1 MPNTVVLKTI
11 GDLCKENYSFSIPD
25 FQRGYKWT
33 SRQVEDLLN
42 DLEEFVSNKSKDE
55 FYCLQPLVVV
65 PSIVD
70 KENNN
75 WSVIDGQQR
84 LTTIFM
90 ILSFLNYDTIF
101 SISYQ
106 TRKDSADY
114 LGYFKNF
121 EVNKIDIEAQ
131 KEYNTDYYHIY
142 NTYKTV
148 KKWFINKPQTDL
160 VCLKCKFRNT
170 LLNRTKFIW
179 YECNEDNVVEVFTR
193 INIGKI
199 GLTNAELIK
208 ALMLNSSNWQ
218 DKNSVESEQYHIAEE
233 WNRMEITLQN
243 DEFWYFLCNKSDIYS
258 TRIELL
264 FDVICK
270 NNRLNKDNNASSIG
284 NDQYRT
290 FRYFYN
296 YFKSKDATLIEC
308 WGEVRR
314 LFQVLTEWYK
324 DVECYHYIGFLI
336 ECKKENNAVKDW
348 YETWCSSKGK
358 NKFKK
363 ELKNEVKKF
372 INFNKE
378 EDIDTLLNQ
387 QYEIR
392 VGNKKEISKTVC
404 RPILLLHN
412 IQLVIKQ
419 NKKDEKDIFQEN
431 VFYRFPFY
439 LLKINNWDV
448 EHIDSNTTNNLSDNY
463 ARLLW
468 LLQYEK
474 EEWLSES
481 LQNELIELLGDI
493 KMHLKKNKTNES
505 SASDNDNDICNE
517 EEDNLIEEDDNDAD
531 SSQEVEE
538 TTSIEKLESQIK
550 LPVSNE
556 YNVDEEEIRQKMK
569 SFVFEKDGTN
579 RFDEIVSKIESEYEA
594 SVQKNNK
601 RLNRFDKN
609 KIWNFTLLD
618 SKTNRSYGNSIFPR
632 KRRTIMAR
640 DMGKECMLKFEN
652 GEFVFEMVDTAK
664 SAFIPPVTRNVFM
677 KYYTPN
683 AADFSLWN
691 KDDAEAYKNDI
702 KNMLSDFL
710 S

>member
-11 GDLCKENYSFSIPD
+11 GDLCKGNYSFSIPD

-70 KENNN
+70 NNN
-75 WSVIDGQQR
+75 KSWNVIDGQQR

-90 ILSFLNYDTIF
+90 ILCFLESENIF

-106 TRKDSADY
+106 TREDSKNY
-114 LGYFKNF
+114 LEYFKNYNN
-121 EVNKIDIEAQ
+121 NKNNIE
-131 KEYNTDYYHIY
+131 KGKNNNTDYYHIN
-142 NTYKTV
+142 NTFDTI
-148 KKWFINKPQTDL
+148 KKWFANKQSTA
-160 VCLKCKFRNT
+160 FSET
-170 LLNRTKFIW
+170 LLNHTKFIW
-179 YECNEDNVVEVFTR
+179 YECDESNVVEVFTR

-243 DEFWYFLCNKSDIYS
+243 DEFWYFLCNKSNNYS

-264 FDVICK
+264 FNVICE
-270 NNRLNKDNNASSIG
+270 NNKFNLNNDDKTIG
-284 NDQYRT
+284 NDKYRT

-296 YFKSKDATLIEC
+296 YFKSSDASLTKC

-314 LFQVLTEWYK
+314 LFQVLNEWYK
-324 DVECYHYIGFLI
+324 DVECYHYIGFVI
-336 ECKKENNAVKDW
+336 ECKKENNVVKDW
-348 YETWCSSKGK
+348 YKEWCKSIGK
-358 NKFKK
+358 DKFKNT
-363 ELKNEVKKF
+363 LKKSVKK
-372 INFNKE
+372 IIKDCNKSKKNY
-378 EDIDTLLNQ
+378 LLDQ

-419 NKKDEKDIFQEN
+419 NQKDEKDIFQEN

-474 EEWLSES
+474 ESWLS
-481 LQNELIELLGDI
+481 D
-493 KMHLKKNKTNES
+493 KLKKELGSLLEEIKKHLSNNCAIA
-505 SASDNDNDICNE
+505 ASDNDNDISN
-517 EEDNLIEEDDNDAD
+517 EEDNDVE
-531 SSQEVEE
+531 SSQDTEE
-538 TTSIEKLESQIK
+538 TISLEELESQIVQ
-550 LPVSNE
+550 PVTNE
-556 YNVDEEEIRQKMK
+556 YNASEDEIRQKMK

-579 RFDEIVSKIESEYEA
+579 RFDDIVSKIENEYEK
-594 SVQKNNK
+594 VQNNDK

-652 GEFVFEMVDTAK
+652 GEFVFEMVDSTK

-683 AADFSLWN
+683 AAEFSSWN
-691 KDDAEAYKNDI
+691 TDDADAYKNDI
-702 KNMLSDFL
+702 YNMLSDFL